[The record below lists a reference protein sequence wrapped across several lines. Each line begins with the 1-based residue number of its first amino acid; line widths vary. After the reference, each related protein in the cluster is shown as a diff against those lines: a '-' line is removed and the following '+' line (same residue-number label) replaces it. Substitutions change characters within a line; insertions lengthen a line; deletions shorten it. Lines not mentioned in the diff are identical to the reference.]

1 MVLPAEGIRNVFFNL
16 KEIHDCKFYCFP
28 QTMDD
33 SLLSKFY
40 QADQELNQVAS
51 ELDSFDG
58 RKEPERCTSL
68 VAKLR
73 SYQDKVLQLLENVV
87 DHAVAPHQRAPRDY
101 RVKFPDDVVHES
113 LSGQLWFGAEV
124 SSQLK

>member
-1 MVLPAEGIRNVFFNL
+1 M
-16 KEIHDCKFYCFP
+16 
-28 QTMDD
+28 
-33 SLLSKFY
+33 
-40 QADQELNQVAS
+40 AS

-58 RKEPERCTSL
+58 RKEPERCTTL

-87 DHAVAPHQRAPRDY
+87 SQAVPPNRRAVRDY

-124 SSQLK
+124 SFFFLRKYSESILE

>member
-1 MVLPAEGIRNVFFNL
+1 M
-16 KEIHDCKFYCFP
+16 
-28 QTMDD
+28 
-33 SLLSKFY
+33 
-40 QADQELNQVAS
+40 AS

-58 RKEPERCTSL
+58 RKEPERCTAL

-73 SYQDKVLQLLENVV
+73 TYQDKVLQLLENVV
-87 DHAVAPHQRAPRDY
+87 NHAVPSNLRAPRDY

-124 SSQLK
+124 RWTFISKWALETGKKVF